1 MPIQYSMRGYTF
13 LDDAYTGGGG
23 FLDGTY
29 LLRHP
34 REDDAKIAYRQEL
47 SYYSNFVKPVVDSLT
62 NPIFR
67 KMIAR
72 DWSKGKA
79 QFLQPF
85 MHDVDRLGSTMN
97 RFMKNA
103 ARYARLYGSV
113 FIMVDNSREVSS
125 NALSALDERK
135 YPYLYFVKPEQV
147 MEYKSDEHGKLL
159 YIKYR
164 THETCTKIMGGAN
177 LNTDENVWEWWR
189 DKWKVTYHDGKVE
202 ESANQLGF
210 IPMVTLYG
218 TDADT
223 GDFMPL
229 SPMMS
234 IARTN
239 LAIYNI
245 CSELRE
251 LLRNQ
256 AFSILCFPITDEV
269 SIDTLKQGIRLGS
282 DNMLVYDGNSS
293 KAPFFIS
300 PSADQANLLQAEIN
314 RLVEDIY
321 RQANLTGVASVQQRT
336 SGVARQWDFE
346 QTNQALADMAENC
359 EIAEREIVKCFLAY
373 MGEDTDLEYKVI
385 YPRDFGIVDVSGE
398 LDKVAAALSLN
409 VGSEF
414 DKQVKI
420 KATEAFLSNIPDK
433 EYDKVVEQIRTSS
446 DDELYAQI
454 EGLAREGTYNPATP
468 KTADKGYSVR
478 DKIAKYL
485 EGQEQ
490 LKLQSKKDRLK

>member
-1 MPIQYSMRGYTF
+1 MPIQYTMRGYSF

-72 DWSKGKA
+72 DWTKSKSQYLA
-79 QFLQPF
+79 PF

-113 FIMVDNSREVSS
+113 FIMVDNSRDISGNTVS
-125 NALSALDERK
+125 LLGERK
-135 YPYLYFVKPEQV
+135 FPYLYFVKPSQV
-147 MEYKSDEHGKLL
+147 IEYKSDEHGKLL

-164 THETCTKIMGGAN
+164 TYETCTKIMGGVN

-189 DKWKVTYHDGKVE
+189 DRWKVTYCDGRVDE
-202 ESANQLGF
+202 DVNHLGF

-256 AFSILCFPITDEV
+256 AFSILCFPITEEV
-269 SIDTLKQGIRLGS
+269 SIEKLQSGIRLGS
-282 DNMLVYDGNSS
+282 DNMLIYDGNSS

-300 PSADQANLLQAEIN
+300 PSADQANLLQDEIN

-359 EIAEREIVKCFLAY
+359 EIAEREIVKCFCAY
-373 MGEDTDLEYKVI
+373 TGEDTNMEYKVI

-433 EYDKVVEQIRTSS
+433 EYDKVVEQIRANA
-446 DDELYAQI
+446 DDELYSKL
-454 EGLAREGTYNPATP
+454 EGEENEGTYNPVSPTEAPQARNRIGEYLDTVAGI
-468 KTADKGYSVR
+468 KARYKGQGDK
-478 DKIAKYL
+478 
-485 EGQEQ
+485 
-490 LKLQSKKDRLK
+490 

>member
-1 MPIQYSMRGYTF
+1 MPVQYQNRNYDF
-13 LDDAYTGGGG
+13 LDDAYSGGGG
-23 FLDGTY
+23 FLTGQY

-34 REDDAKIAYRQEL
+34 REEDAKYGYRQEL

-72 DWSKGKA
+72 DWSRETN
-79 QFLQPF
+79 QFIGPF
-85 MHDVDRLGSTMN
+85 MHDVDRLGSTIN

-113 FIMVDNSREVSS
+113 FIMVDNSREV
-125 NALSALDERK
+125 AGDTLSALGERNF
-135 YPYLYFVKPEQV
+135 PYVYFVKPNQV
-147 MEYKSDEHGKLL
+147 IEYKSDEYGRLK
-159 YIKYR
+159 YIKYK
-164 THETCTKIMGGAN
+164 TYESCTKILG
-177 LNTDENVWEWWR
+177 TTSTEDENVWEWWP
-189 DKWKVTYHDGKVE
+189 DHWKLTYHDGSVE
-202 ESANQLGF
+202 ENENKLGF

-218 TDADT
+218 TDADL
-223 GDFMPL
+223 GDFLPL

-239 LAIYNI
+239 LAIFNL

-256 AFSILCFPITDEV
+256 AFSILCFPITQDVDINKMREG
-269 SIDTLKQGIRLGS
+269 LNLGT
-282 DNMLVYDGNSS
+282 DNMLIYDGNSS
-293 KAPFFIS
+293 KAPFFIT
-300 PSADQANLLQAEIN
+300 PSAEQANLLQNEIN
-314 RLVEDIY
+314 RLIEDIY

-346 QTNQALADMAENC
+346 QTNQSLADMAENC
-359 EIAEREIVKCFLAY
+359 EIAEREIIKCFCAY
-373 MGEDTDLEYKVI
+373 LGHEAKKLEYKVI

-398 LDKVAAALSLN
+398 LDKVAQALSLN

-420 KATEAFLSNIPDK
+420 KAAEAYLSNIPDREYK
-433 EYDKVVEQIRTSS
+433 EVITQIRDNS
-446 DDELYAQI
+446 DDEAYSAQ
-454 EGLAREGTYNPATP
+454 ENPNAGTYNPVSAP
-468 KTADKGYSVR
+468 KAPDADERIG
-478 DKIAKYL
+478 DYL
-485 EGQEQ
+485 QTKQ
-490 LKLQSKKDRLK
+490 DIKTRKKERGDG

>member
-1 MPIQYSMRGYTF
+1 MCQMAVDYKMRGYDF
-13 LDDAYTGGGG
+13 LEDAYTGGGG
-23 FLDGTY
+23 FLNGEY

-34 REDDAKIAYRQEL
+34 READDKILYRQEL

-72 DWSKGKA
+72 DWSREKN
-79 QFLQPF
+79 QFLSPF
-85 MHDVDRLGSTMN
+85 MQDVDRLGSTMN

-113 FIMVDNSREVSS
+113 FIMVDNSRDV
-125 NALSALDERK
+125 AGDTLSALGERK
-135 YPYLYFVKPEQV
+135 FPYLYFVKPSQV
-147 MEYKSDEHGKLL
+147 IEYKSDEYGRLK

-164 THETCTKIMGGAN
+164 TYETCTKVLGYMHVGN
-177 LNTDENVWEWWR
+177 ENVWEWWP
-189 DKWKVTYHDGKVE
+189 DHWKITHHDGKIE
-202 ESANQLGF
+202 EADNHLGF

-218 TDADT
+218 TDADL

-239 LAIYNI
+239 LAIYNL

-256 AFSILCFPITDEV
+256 AFSILCFPITNEINV
-269 SIDTLKQGIRLGS
+269 SKLMEGIKLGT
-282 DNMLVYDGNSS
+282 DNMLIYDGAVN

-300 PSADQANLLQAEIN
+300 PSAEQANLLQDEIN
-314 RLVEDIY
+314 RLIEDIY

-346 QTNQALADMAENC
+346 QTNQSLADMAENC
-359 EIAEREIVKCFLAY
+359 EIAEREIVKCFCAY
-373 MGEDTDLEYKVI
+373 MGDSDNIEYKVI

-398 LDKVAAALSLN
+398 LDKVAQALSLN

-420 KATEAFLSNIPDK
+420 KAAEAYLANIPDN
-433 EYDKVVEQIRTSS
+433 EYNEVVKQIREHS
-446 DDELYAQI
+446 DDETYSMLENAD
-454 EGLAREGTYNPATP
+454 TPKYNPV
-468 KTADKGYSVR
+468 SE
-478 DKIAKYL
+478 IAAPEAKERIGDYL
-485 EGQEQ
+485 ET
-490 LKLQSKKDRLK
+490 KNKIRMRNNLQGGS

>member
-1 MPIQYSMRGYTF
+1 MSVQYAMRGYDF

-23 FLDGTY
+23 FLDGRY
-29 LLRHP
+29 LLRYP
-34 REDDAKIAYRQEL
+34 RESDAKISYRQEL

-72 DWSKGKA
+72 DWSREKS
-79 QFLQPF
+79 QFLSPF

-113 FIMVDNSREVSS
+113 FIMVDNSREV
-125 NALSALDERK
+125 AGDTLSALGNRNF
-135 YPYLYFVKPEQV
+135 PYVYFVKPSQV
-147 MEYKSDEHGKLL
+147 IEYTSDEYGRLT

-164 THETCTKIMGGAN
+164 THETRTKILGGSN
-177 LNTDENVWEWWR
+177 LNVDENIWEWWR
-189 DKWKVTYHDGKVE
+189 DRWRVQYHDGRIE
-202 ESANQLGF
+202 EQANQLGF

-218 TDADT
+218 VDADT

-256 AFSILCFPITDEV
+256 AFSILCFPITQDI
-269 SIDTLKQGIRLGS
+269 SIEKLQEGINLGS
-282 DNMLVYDGNSS
+282 DNMLCYDGTAG

-300 PSADQANLLQAEIN
+300 PSAEQANLLQAEIN
-314 RLVEDIY
+314 RLIEDIY

-359 EIAEREIVKCFLAY
+359 EIAEREIVKCFCAY
-373 MGEDTDLEYKVI
+373 MGEGDNALEYKVI

-398 LDKVAAALSLN
+398 LDKVAQALSLN
-409 VGSEF
+409 IGTEF

-420 KATEAFLSNIPDK
+420 KAAEAYLSNIPDR
-433 EYDKVVEQIRTSS
+433 EYDEVVEQIRSNS
-446 DDELYAQI
+446 ADEIYSKL
-454 EGLAREGTYNPATP
+454 EGNAREGTYNPVSKVQAP
-468 KTADKGYSVR
+468 Y
-478 DKIAKYL
+478 AKDTIGDYL
-485 EGQEQ
+485 DTKQEI
-490 LKLQSKKDRLK
+490 KSRNKNSGDS